1 MLFMDLHS
9 VLYYRQIIKKAVITT
24 TFYLIYF
31 SNYPICEPPRQDG
44 DAGAAINSDHSDS
57 V

>member
-1 MLFMDLHS
+1 MLFMDLHF

-31 SNYPICEPPRQDG
+31 TIYPICEPPRQDG
-44 DAGAAINSDHSDS
+44 DAGAAINSDHSAS